1 MIGDSPLE
9 AAVRRDRLLVASSL
23 LLVIVLSWGRLL
35 ADAVMMQDMG
45 GALMPMSSGPWTP
58 GHAAIVLVMWAVM
71 MAAVRAG

>member
-1 MIGDSPLE
+1 
-9 AAVRRDRLLVASSL
+9 VRRDRLLVASSL

-35 ADAVMMQDMG
+35 ADAAMMQDMG

-58 GHAAIVLVMWAVM
+58 GRHAAIVLVMWAVM